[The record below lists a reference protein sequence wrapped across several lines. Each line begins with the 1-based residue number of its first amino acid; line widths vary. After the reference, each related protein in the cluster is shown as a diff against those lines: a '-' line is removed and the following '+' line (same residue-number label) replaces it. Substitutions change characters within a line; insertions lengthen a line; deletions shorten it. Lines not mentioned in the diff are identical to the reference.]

1 MPEISIKAK
10 LQEIAD
16 AQINCRADNL
26 AANAGPGA
34 DTYNLTTNHYIAD
47 HIHRI
52 ERAHVG
58 HPNLIADSKWRIASA
73 LGVFK
78 EELADD
84 GSLTPEQIQV
94 IDAYIAKFKATPAGH
109 EAIAEFEGQR

>member
-10 LQEIAD
+10 LQQIAD
-16 AQINCRADNL
+16 AQIKYGADLL
-26 AANAGPGA
+26 AANAGSDA
-34 DTYNLTTNHYIAD
+34 DAHCLNTNHYVAE

-52 ERAHVG
+52 EGRYVG
-58 HPNLIADSKWRIASA
+58 HPELIADSKWRIASA

-84 GSLTPEQIQV
+84 GSLTPEQIQT
-94 IDAYIAKFKATPAGH
+94 IDAYIAKFKITPAGH
-109 EAIAEFEGQR
+109 EAIAHFQQQR